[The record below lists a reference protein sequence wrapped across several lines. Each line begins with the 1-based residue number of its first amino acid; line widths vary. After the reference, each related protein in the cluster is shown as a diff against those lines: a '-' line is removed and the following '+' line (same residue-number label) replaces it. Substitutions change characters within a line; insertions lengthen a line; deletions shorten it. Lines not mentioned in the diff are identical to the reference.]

1 MKTASNKLRVG
12 KHQSLISFTSP
23 KQCTHCVLDKKVFS
37 KNISDP
43 FNMNPKFMKFSMFI
57 YKIRWCVSIQ
67 KVSPHFCQ
75 DPDKTTTAAWLQP
88 LHFLNTTILKYIV
101 YNWKTYEIVLQSSG
115 LGVLTSFSTWFHSSS
130 FRNFKFS
137 KSLIPNSLEIVG
149 QFVMP
154 TLLSKADSLT
164 PTA

>member
-1 MKTASNKLRVG
+1 MKTASNKLRAG
-12 KHQSLISFTSP
+12 KHPSLISFTSP
-23 KQCTHCVLDKKVFS
+23 KQCTHCVLDKKAFS

-88 LHFLNTTILKYIV
+88 LHFLNTTILKCIV
-101 YNWKTYEIVLQSSG
+101 YNWKNLRDCPSIVGTWG
-115 LGVLTSFSTWFHSSS
+115 LDFLLY
-130 FRNFKFS
+130 
-137 KSLIPNSLEIVG
+137 LIPLVFFQKFLI
-149 QFVMP
+149 F
-154 TLLSKADSLT
+154 
-164 PTA
+164 

>member
-1 MKTASNKLRVG
+1 MKTASNKLRAG

-23 KQCTHCVLDKKVFS
+23 KQCTHCFLDKKAFS

-88 LHFLNTTILKYIV
+88 LHFLNTTILKYRACYYCGEKNQVAFYAKWDKLKQHKQSIAYYRTCLGLAVACNSRELKLNNDV
-101 YNWKTYEIVLQSSG
+101 Y
-115 LGVLTSFSTWFHSSS
+115 SFIFY
-130 FRNFKFS
+130 
-137 KSLIPNSLEIVG
+137 
-149 QFVMP
+149 
-154 TLLSKADSLT
+154 
-164 PTA
+164 